1 MAHTWVPAA
10 DDTARRTLPI
20 PPQVPAPGHRP
31 HPEYGRCVRHS
42 RVASA
47 VKHRPADVVPQPLIV
62 KYEFTDSVRE
72 LVTLPLALASAGGLC
87 LALWH
92 GSTRGLD
99 RIRSRTQAVRCN
111 MCHGT
116 GLACGVRGMP
126 WGAT

>member
-1 MAHTWVPAA
+1 
-10 DDTARRTLPI
+10 
-20 PPQVPAPGHRP
+20 
-31 HPEYGRCVRHS
+31 
-42 RVASA
+42 VASA

-62 KYEFTDSVRE
+62 KYEFTDGVRE

-92 GSTRGLD
+92 GSARGLD
-99 RIRSRTQAVRCN
+99 RIRSRAQVVRCH
-111 MCHGT
+111 MCHGA

>member
-1 MAHTWVPAA
+1 VF
-10 DDTARRTLPI
+10 
-20 PPQVPAPGHRP
+20 
-31 HPEYGRCVRHS
+31 RHS

-47 VKHRPADVVPQPLIV
+47 VKHRPAYVVSQPLIV
-62 KYEFTDSVRE
+62 KYEFTNGVRE